1 MKHDFDKLT
10 EAQKNL
16 LAMSSIAPWSLD
28 HESRLRW
35 IESTIE
41 PPSDHDP
48 SSIAWIVH
56 TATLERYEEIL
67 DEFDADPEAYFSV
80 YSPPSSMN
88 ILNEIMEV
96 RLKRWLAWKC
106 QWKKCEK

>member
-1 MKHDFDKLT
+1 MKHDFYKLV

-56 TATLERYEEIL
+56 TA
-67 DEFDADPEAYFSV
+67 V
-80 YSPPSSMN
+80 
-88 ILNEIMEV
+88 
-96 RLKRWLAWKC
+96 LAIYVPLGDVKC
-106 QWKKCEK
+106 IDLPTDMVGCE